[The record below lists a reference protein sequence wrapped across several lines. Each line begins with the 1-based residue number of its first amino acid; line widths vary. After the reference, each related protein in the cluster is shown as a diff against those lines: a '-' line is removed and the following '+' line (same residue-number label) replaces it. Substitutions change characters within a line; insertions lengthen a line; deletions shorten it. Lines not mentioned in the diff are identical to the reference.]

1 MSDIHLK
8 YGNTTAAIS
17 MMGAQIT
24 SFKSGDG
31 REVIW
36 QADPAVWA
44 DHTPILFP
52 VIGNC
57 KDGAVIIDG
66 QAYPMTKHGF
76 ARKAMFRPASV
87 GENYAILELTETPE
101 TLNMYPFAFK
111 LEVSYELTGRGF
123 RCQFSVENRSDRP
136 MPFCVGGH
144 PAFVVPME
152 NEAAFE
158 DYQVIFPEDET
169 VTNLLCPGGQL
180 INGSET
186 LHFDGGMMNLSH
198 AIFDEKDTLLLP
210 ELASRSVNLVHKDS
224 GHGLRFSW
232 QGMEAL
238 AIWSRP
244 LNHGN
249 YLCLEPWHG
258 LPGMVDESGV
268 FAEKRYAT
276 ELPPG
281 ETYTCRYDVEL
292 I

>member
-1 MSDIHLK
+1 MADIQLQ
-8 YGNTTAAIS
+8 YGKTTAVVREN
-17 MMGAQIT
+17 GAQIT
-24 SFKSGDG
+24 SFRSEDG

-57 KDGAVIIDG
+57 KDGSVIIDG
-66 QAYPMTKHGF
+66 QTYPMAKHGF
-76 ARKAMFRPASV
+76 ARKAMFRAASV
-87 GENYAILELTETPE
+87 GEHCATLELTETSA
-101 TLNMYPFAFK
+101 TLAIYPFDFRLA
-111 LEVSYELTGRGF
+111 VTYELTGRGF
-123 RCQFSVENRSDRP
+123 VCRFTVENRSDRP

-152 NEAAFE
+152 DGAAFE
-158 DYQVIFPEDET
+158 DYRVVFPEDET

-186 LHFDGGMMNLSH
+186 LHFEGGVLALSH

-210 ELASRSVNLVHKDS
+210 GLKSRTVRLVHKDS

-232 QGMEAL
+232 ENMEAL

-244 LNHGN
+244 VNHGN

-258 LPGMVDESGV
+258 LPGMVDESSV

-276 ELPPG
+276 VLAPG
-281 ETYTCRYDVEL
+281 ESYACHFEAEL